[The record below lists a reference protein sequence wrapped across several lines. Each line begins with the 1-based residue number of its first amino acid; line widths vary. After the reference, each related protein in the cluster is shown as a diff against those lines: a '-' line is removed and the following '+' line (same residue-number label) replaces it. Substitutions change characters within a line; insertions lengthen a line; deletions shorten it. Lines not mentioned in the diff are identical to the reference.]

1 MSKPLTLAAI
11 GEPMIELARSLSG
24 PLTYDRR
31 IGGDT
36 LNTSVYLARLLKPE
50 TARVQYVTRLGDDP
64 LSDWMIESFENEGI
78 DCRHIARVPGR
89 RPGLYIIDTDDK
101 GERSFSYWRG
111 ETPVRQLFEA
121 PGLAQELEASDAVF
135 TSGITLAV
143 LGDTGR
149 TRLIELMR
157 RIKSQGRPAV
167 FDTNYR
173 PRLWADRAEAA
184 LWMEQAIAAASHV
197 LPSADDLEA
206 IFARTQSAEDWI
218 GALTALGAEEIV
230 LKTGGGPVFTR
241 QGSLMLDRVA
251 QPRDT
256 TGAGDS
262 FNAGYLAARLN
273 GASVFDSV
281 RKAHLLASR
290 VIQYPG
296 AVIARDAMADLLS
309 GA

>member
-1 MSKPLTLAAI
+1 MTKPLTLAAI

-36 LNTSVYLARLLKPE
+36 LNTSVYLARLLRPE

-64 LSDWMIESFENEGI
+64 LSDWMIESFANEGI

-111 ETPVRQLFEA
+111 EAPVRQLFEEPELA
-121 PGLAQELEASDAVF
+121 EGLAASDAVF

-143 LGDTGR
+143 LGAAGR
-149 TRLIELMR
+149 RRLIELLR
-157 RIKSQGRPAV
+157 RVSSAGRPAV

-173 PRLWADRAEAA
+173 PLLWTDRTEAA
-184 LWMEQAIAAASHV
+184 TWMREAIAAASHV
-197 LPSADDLEA
+197 LPSSDDLEA
-206 IFARTQSAEDWI
+206 IFAKTQSAEDWVGEI
-218 GALTALGAEEIV
+218 AALGPREV
-230 LKTGGGPVFTR
+230 VVKTGGGPVHT
-241 QGSLMLDRVA
+241 QLGSIMLDRIS

-262 FNAGYLAARLN
+262 FNAGYLAARLS
-273 GASVFDSV
+273 GASVQDSV

-296 AVIARDAMADLLS
+296 AVIAREAMVDLMP
-309 GA
+309 